1 MGGTCIYMY
10 VRVYCTPVPYPP
22 VHTIGCKMGDNGKG
36 KKHNELSYHF
46 YICIVRTVSYTVGH
60 VLRRHKFLTFK
71 SNSSLLAAN
80 HSFFSK
86 T

>member
-10 VRVYCTPVPYPP
+10 VRVYCTRTPVHYPP
-22 VHTIGCKMGDNGKG
+22 VHTVRCKMGVNGSESTRV

-46 YICIVRTVSYTVGH
+46 YICTVRTVS
-60 VLRRHKFLTFK
+60 
-71 SNSSLLAAN
+71 N